1 MLVIKPKGGVYDLPR
16 SDITITDAN
25 VEAATERA
33 LLETTGLH
41 LNEILDCLP
50 LHSVVVEGRATGAIL
65 TFVAT
70 CNEVFNI
77 ASTSTIK
84 PLRAHEGD
92 EFDWVHT
99 EQEIAQIIPRQ
110 TRAFNTMK
118 DAFWCRT
125 RTWLSTMTYLDL
137 PYKEA
142 TDFIADF
149 DYSVAIAVVRPRGK
163 GRDMAVLS
171 QGGNE
176 NTKPSTT
183 STSTEPSTAP
193 SNRSGITYFSPSRLN
208 TSTNNTASP
217 TTTTTTITRNTLFPI
232 PDLIDNS
239 DLNPTS
245 TALFNH
251 AAPSLLLLQNPT
263 TKVWDL
269 AHAHL
274 RPGKD
279 RTVASAVRD
288 IVHSATGLRVT
299 RVVGA
304 LQEQPTITSHPRS
317 VGEQLVKGAV
327 RFEYLVL
334 VADPGDVKGKGKNN
348 EKGPVG
354 QEATMAQEL
363 DLEAVAIVNRKVAD
377 ARWVQTV
384 EDVERMGC
392 RKGVVR
398 SVRRA
403 LRLVEEEVSL
413 GMGGLEIGVE
423 DGEWNENI
431 GEEEGDSEDG
441 GYGGGYG
448 SDGGGDGGG
457 YGAVT
462 SRSPIGSGEVRAAR
476 TVNEYLSIGDVKGK
490 GKKKEKDGW
499 FG

>member
-1 MLVIKPKGGVYDLPR
+1 M
-16 SDITITDAN
+16 
-25 VEAATERA
+25 
-33 LLETTGLH
+33 
-41 LNEILDCLP
+41 
-50 LHSVVVEGRATGAIL
+50 
-65 TFVAT
+65 
-70 CNEVFNI
+70 
-77 ASTSTIK
+77 
-84 PLRAHEGD
+84 
-92 EFDWVHT
+92 
-99 EQEIAQIIPRQ
+99 
-110 TRAFNTMK
+110 
-118 DAFWCRT
+118 
-125 RTWLSTMTYLDL
+125 
-137 PYKEA
+137 
-142 TDFIADF
+142 
-149 DYSVAIAVVRPRGK
+149 
-163 GRDMAVLS
+163 
-171 QGGNE
+171 
-176 NTKPSTT
+176 
-183 STSTEPSTAP
+183 
-193 SNRSGITYFSPSRLN
+193 
-208 TSTNNTASP
+208 
-217 TTTTTTITRNTLFPI
+217 
-232 PDLIDNS
+232 
-239 DLNPTS
+239 
-245 TALFNH
+245 
-251 AAPSLLLLQNPT
+251 
-263 TKVWDL
+263 
-269 AHAHL
+269 
-274 RPGKD
+274 
-279 RTVASAVRD
+279 
-288 IVHSATGLRVT
+288 
-299 RVVGA
+299 
-304 LQEQPTITSHPRS
+304 
-317 VGEQLVKGAV
+317 KGAV